1 MTQILEI
8 NARLPEPEKI
18 SRAAAFLL
26 EGKLVAFPTETVYG
40 LGANALDPEAVER
53 IFIAKGRP
61 FQDPLIVHIASL
73 EMLSQVAREIP
84 AAAQLLAE
92 HFWPAPLTLILPRQ
106 PGIPVRV
113 SAGLDT
119 VAVRMP
125 AHPIALALIRQAGV
139 PVAAPSANRFGHTSP
154 TSAGHVLADLK
165 GRIDLVIDGG
175 SPPVGV
181 ESTVLDMTQSPPVI
195 LRPGGVTQEE
205 LAEVVGT
212 VALRSEQPVQDQG
225 EAMPSPGMLSRHYAP
240 QATLILF
247 ESGDAAIACRQMA
260 GRAKSLLETGRR
272 VGVLAAD
279 EDKKFFGELSV
290 QNEQL
295 GASQDLEQV
304 ARRLYS
310 AIRSLDAAGVDFI
323 LARSYGTKGLGMA
336 ILDRLR
342 RAAGEIVI
350 SEDPDATSNKP

>member
-1 MTQILEI
+1 MTRILKIDPGLPNSEEI
-8 NARLPEPEKI
+8 GQ
-18 SRAAAFLL
+18 AAACLL

-84 AAAQLLAE
+84 DAAQHLAE
-92 HFWPAPLTLILPRQ
+92 HFWPAPLTLILPRH
-106 PGIPVRV
+106 PGVPSKV

-154 TSAGHVLADLK
+154 TSAAHVLADLK
-165 GRIDLVIDGG
+165 GRIELVIDGG

-205 LAEVVGT
+205 LVKVVGT
-212 VALRSEQPVQDQG
+212 VALHSGQPVRDQG

-240 QATLILF
+240 RATLILF
-247 ESGDAAIACRQMA
+247 ESRDAAIACRQMA
-260 GRAKSLLETGRR
+260 GRAKLLLETGSR
-272 VGVLAAD
+272 VGVLATD
-279 EDKKFFGELSV
+279 EDLESFENLGV
-290 QNEQL
+290 QVEQL
-295 GASQDLEQV
+295 GPAENLEQV
-304 ARRLYS
+304 AHRLYS
-310 AIRSLDAAGVDFI
+310 AIRSLDEAGVDFI

-342 RAAGEIVI
+342 RAASEILSSEEFGEETGI
-350 SEDPDATSNKP
+350 